1 MYIIVL
7 YNIYMKIYFQK
18 YTHIFFFKLSIMT
31 HICNL
36 STLEAK
42 VRHLHKFKAGPHSEF
57 KDNQGYRDNPFPKK
71 KNKTETTYSS

>member
-1 MYIIVL
+1 MFS
-7 YNIYMKIYFQK
+7 KI
-18 YTHIFFFKLSIMT
+18 YTHIFFKLSIMT

-71 KNKTETTYSS
+71 NKQDRNYIFQLVSN

>member
-7 YNIYMKIYFQK
+7 YNIYLKIYFQK
-18 YTHIFFFKLSIMT
+18 YTHIFFKLSIMT

-42 VRHLHKFKAGPHSEF
+42 VRYLHKFKAGPHSEF
-57 KDNQGYRDNPFPKK
+57 
-71 KNKTETTYSS
+71 

>member
-1 MYIIVL
+1 
-7 YNIYMKIYFQK
+7 
-18 YTHIFFFKLSIMT
+18 MT

-71 KNKTETTYSS
+71 NKQDRNYIFQLVSN